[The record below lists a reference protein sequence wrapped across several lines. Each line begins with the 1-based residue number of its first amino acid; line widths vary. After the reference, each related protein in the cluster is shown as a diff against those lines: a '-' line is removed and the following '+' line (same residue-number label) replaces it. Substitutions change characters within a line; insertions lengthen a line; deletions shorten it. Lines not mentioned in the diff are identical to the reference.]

1 MKIGII
7 ILCRYDS
14 NRLPGKILKK
24 LHEERQALYEN
35 VADHIVK
42 TENKSS
48 QEVASEIIKV
58 VKI

>member
-1 MKIGII
+1 M
-7 ILCRYDS
+7 
-14 NRLPGKILKK
+14 
-24 LHEERQALYEN
+24 LHNERQDFYEA
-35 VADHIVK
+35 VSDHIID